1 METRKTKKS
10 KTEDNEKL
18 SMNGVKSQEEKI
30 AIPEND
36 EGTILFNVPFPK
48 NLDERNLKEL
58 ENYGPIIIK
67 QPYHIDYIH
76 SYGQDSPFF
85 SGLANKKLLGT
96 ECEEC
101 HSKFATP
108 RLSCTECGSK
118 CKWIE
123 LPQKGKIHTFTVCY
137 FGSEAFLKETP
148 FVLALIEFSGVD
160 TCFLTRII
168 GLNPHEP
175 GLNWVGMDVK
185 AKFVRNSKFN
195 PTDVYFV
202 PEK

>member
-1 METRKTKKS
+1 METKKTKKH
-10 KTEDNEKL
+10 KVEGNGKL
-18 SMNGVKSQEEKI
+18 SMKDNLSSEGKI
-30 AIPEND
+30 SIPETD

-48 NLDERNLKEL
+48 DLKDL
-58 ENYGPIIIK
+58 ENLTPIIIK
-67 QPYHIDYIH
+67 QPYNIDYIH

-85 SGLANKKLLGT
+85 AGLANKRLLGT

-101 HSKFATP
+101 HMKFATP

-118 CKWIE
+118 CRWIE
-123 LPQKGKIHTFTVCY
+123 LPQRGKVHTFTVCY

-148 FVLALIEFSGVD
+148 FVLALVEFPGVN
-160 TCFLTRII
+160 TLFLTRLI
-168 GLNPHEP
+168 GPDPNKPSLD
-175 GLNWVGMDVK
+175 WVGMDVK
-185 AKFVRNSKFN
+185 AKFVRNSKFK

>member
-1 METRKTKKS
+1 MKTKKQ
-10 KTEDNEKL
+10 KIETNGKV
-18 SMNGVKSQEEKI
+18 SMKNSFSQEEKI
-30 AIPEND
+30 IIPETD
-36 EGTILFNVPFPK
+36 DGTVLFNVPLPK
-48 NLDERNLKEL
+48 DLKDIETL
-58 ENYGPIIIK
+58 TPIIIK

-85 SGLANKKLLGT
+85 AGLANKRLFGT

-101 HSKFATP
+101 RTRFATP

-123 LPQKGKIHTFTVCY
+123 LPQKGKVHTFTVCY

-148 FVLALIEFSGVD
+148 FVLALIEFEGVD
-160 TCFLTRII
+160 TMFLTR
-168 GLNPHEP
+168 L
-175 GLNWVGMDVK
+175 VGVDPLKPTLDWIHMDVK
-185 AKFVRNSKFN
+185 AKFVRNSKFK

>member
-1 METRKTKKS
+1 MEIKKTKKH
-10 KTEDNEKL
+10 KIEG
-18 SMNGVKSQEEKI
+18 NGKVETRLTASLQKHNDSQ
-30 AIPEND
+30 IPETE
-36 EGTILFNVPFPK
+36 EGTVLFNVPFPK
-48 NLDERNLKEL
+48 DMKDL
-58 ENYGPIIIK
+58 ENLSPIIIK

-85 SGLANKKLLGT
+85 AGLANKKLLGT

-101 HSKFATP
+101 HTKFATP
-108 RLSCTECGSK
+108 RLSCNECGSK

-123 LPQKGKIHTFTVCY
+123 LPQKGKVHTFTVCY

-148 FVLALIEFSGVD
+148 FVLALIEFPSFD
-160 TCFLTRII
+160 TLFLTRII
-168 GLNPHEP
+168 GLNPNQP
-175 GLNWVGMDVK
+175 SLDWVGMDVK

-202 PEK
+202 PIQ